1 MARTRLNVGARPG
14 QKKTLADLLLERPRT
29 SYVDVPGPSLWKSIY
44 VFFDDHH
51 IRTLHAVRN
60 AL

>member
-44 VFFDDHH
+44 VFLM
-51 IRTLHAVRN
+51 III
-60 AL
+60 